1 MRRNNSI
8 CHIVSI
14 VLIASLL
21 FSLCGC
27 GKKGLNEYQQQFV
40 DAVEVAETATDKK
53 SLDAIK
59 DAFVK
64 YSTLSEQDAQNEKVE
79 EAKTKLVT
87 LFDSK
92 VETLSKEEMSAS
104 LDEKISEFEA
114 VVDELP
120 VKLQRSIPGCEQLE
134 TIRDE
139 HLKWY
144 VNQNEILADKIDEIN
159 IQFDALNLAETAA
172 LIDEAIPQFED
183 MKNLSYEK
191 DMEEI
196 KKEYGMISPVES
208 IEVLEKVKN
217 LISDMC
223 YKDCYVVRFEY
234 ICDYTVTSDN
244 TMIGDYYLYGFSSMN
259 KVWEKRTDYIDYLDA
274 HFEQIS
280 FDPYE
285 AVWKYDIGCD
295 KPLEVWDYFIDSLG
309 IYGVMVVPPYVSPEE
324 KNV

>member
-1 MRRNNSI
+1 MRRKNSI
-8 CHIVSI
+8 FHIVSI
-14 VLIASLL
+14 VLITSLL
-21 FSLCGC
+21 FPLYGC

-40 DAVEVAETATDKK
+40 DSVGVAETATEET
-53 SLDAIK
+53 SLNTIK

-64 YSTLSEQDAQNEKVE
+64 YSTLSEKDAQNEKVE

-92 VETLSKEEMSAS
+92 VEALSKEEMSAS
-104 LDEKISEFEA
+104 LDAKISEFET
-114 VVDELP
+114 VVNELP
-120 VKLQRSIPGCEQLE
+120 VELQSSIPGCEQIK

-159 IQFDALNLAETAA
+159 KQFDALNLAETAA
-172 LIDEAIPQFED
+172 LIDETIPLFED

-196 KKEYGMISPVES
+196 KNEYGMISPAES

-217 LISDMC
+217 LIPEMC
-223 YKDCYVVRFEY
+223 YTDCYVVRFEY

-244 TMIGDYYLYGFSSMN
+244 TMIGDYYLYGFSSKN
-259 KVWEKRTDYIDYLDA
+259 KVWKTRTDYIDYLDA

-295 KPLEVWDYFIDSLG
+295 KPLEVSDYFIDSMG

-324 KNV
+324 HNI